1 MDSVMSVSP
10 SSEEVVVAGDLNGHV
25 GRDRSGV
32 ERWHGGWTI
41 GRRND
46 EGERV
51 LEMAQAYDLAL
62 VNTFS

>member
-1 MDSVMSVSP
+1 MDSVMSVIP

-46 EGERV
+46 EGECV
-51 LEMAQAYDLAL
+51 LEMAQAYDLEL